1 MIRCIGSEHACAW
14 FPNCHVALI
23 KLCHCY
29 YLQFITASEPHEN
42 SGDGMYALICS
53 DKEEALALAA
63 SDPMHKAGVRSYTVR
78 PWMQKMNSISY

>member
-1 MIRCIGSEHACAW
+1 MW
-14 FPNCHVALI
+14 LKPNCHCFDYAFM
-23 KLCHCY
+23 LCHC

-42 SGDGMYALICS
+42 SGDGMYALVCS

>member
-1 MIRCIGSEHACAW
+1 MWKRGGTYEAVHLSDYAAT
-14 FPNCHVALI
+14 
-23 KLCHCY
+23 HC

-53 DKEEALALAA
+53 DKEEALSLAA
-63 SDPMHKAGVRSYTVR
+63 SDPMHKAEVRSYTVR